1 MHSKLEAETRPKPTI
16 ILENF
21 PTVNSYSDHFFMDIR
36 QFLDLSAGK
45 WFSQRTNYLLSGDK
59 ADNSKADITIELIFD
74 DDVRMIQLCQEHN
87 VDPQTCLGGTVQSWD
102 TSVDWGKPKQLG
114 SSAIA
119 LIPHPED
126 PSQGQFLTQAHMAAK
141 GHYTLGEDEA
151 LTLIL
156 DTEDLYAEERQWFAS
171 ENLRLRTI
179 MMRDRHGRQQTS
191 FYSEIRK
198 APPKE

>member
-1 MHSKLEAETRPKPTI
+1 
-16 ILENF
+16 
-21 PTVNSYSDHFFMDIR
+21 MDIR

-59 ADNSKADITIELIFD
+59 AANSKADITIELIFQ
-74 DDVRMIQLCQEHN
+74 DDVRMIQLCQEYN
-87 VDPQTCLGGTVQSWD
+87 INPQDCLAGAVQSWD

-119 LIPHPED
+119 LIPDPENN
-126 PSQGQFLTQAHMAAK
+126 SQGKLLTQVHTAAM
-141 GHYTLGEDEA
+141 GHYILGEDEA
-151 LTLIL
+151 LTLII
-156 DTEDLYAEERQWFAS
+156 DTQELYAEERQWFAS
-171 ENLRLRTI
+171 NNLRLRTI

-198 APPKE
+198 APPKEG